1 MASTDEII
9 QQATKLG
16 ELIADHE
23 TSRRLEKAVAGLQ
36 ADLEAQRAMTDLNR
50 YGQALEQKARSG
62 QPIEVADKRKLEALE
77 SAVVSN
83 PLLVGLQ
90 KAQMDYVD
98 LLRKV
103 DEAITGKAPDAD
115 AGL

>member
-1 MASTDEII
+1 MASTDEIMK
-9 QQATKLG
+9 QATKLG
-16 ELIADHE
+16 ELIAEHE

-50 YGQALEQKARSG
+50 YAQSLETKARSG
-62 QPIEVADKRKLEALE
+62 QPIEVAEKRKLETLE
-77 SAVVSN
+77 SAVVAN

-90 KAQMDYVD
+90 RAQMDYVD
-98 LLRKV
+98 LLRQV
-103 DEAITGKAPDAD
+103 DGAITGKAPDAD